1 MDGWMDG
8 WVMDGWTDEWIN
20 SMWPVHT
27 LEDNSVT
34 EERGSSVI
42 GYSVDGP

>member
-1 MDGWMDG
+1 MDK
-8 WVMDGWTDEWIN
+8 
-20 SMWPVHT
+20 SMWPMHT

-34 EERGSSVI
+34 EEGGSSDT